1 MKITGN
7 KESIELVNN
16 FLDENTNMNEI
27 IETLKED
34 PNCSEAKNLWRKFKN
49 VLEMI
54 GGHVMYGAL
63 ESSKCLTQTFETAKR
78 YGEGAIFI
86 TLAFDDGFNT
96 RGIRASI
103 ETIINE
109 EFPAVFGGTDNIPEY
124 KSIKD
129 FMNKIKENSKYC
141 GNGIIDF
148 DEGSSIKY

>member
-34 PNCSEAKNLWRKFKN
+34 PNCSEAKKLWRKFKN

-78 YGEGAIFI
+78 YGEGSAFI
-86 TLAFDDGFNT
+86 TLAFDDIFNT

-103 ETIINE
+103 KTISNE
-109 EFPAVFGGTDNIPEY
+109 EFPAILEAQITYQNI
-124 KSIKD
+124 
-129 FMNKIKENSKYC
+129 NQLKIL
-141 GNGIIDF
+141 
-148 DEGSSIKY
+148 